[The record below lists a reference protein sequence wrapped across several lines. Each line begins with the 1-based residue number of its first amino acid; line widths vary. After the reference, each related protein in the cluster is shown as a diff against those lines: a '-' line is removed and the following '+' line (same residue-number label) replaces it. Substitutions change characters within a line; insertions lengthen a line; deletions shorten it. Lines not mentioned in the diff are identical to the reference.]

1 MGKFNNPL
9 IRSFF
14 TGRKVHLVLHIA
26 AWTILFI
33 LPTYLLFI
41 DSGNDRSMLNSTYI
55 QISLYAVIFY
65 ANYLLLSPQLF
76 NKRRKALYFIAAFPL
91 VAVAT
96 NEKERKK
103 AEKAKPDSELAF
115 LKNQINLYFLFIS
128 P

>member
-1 MGKFNNPL
+1 
-9 IRSFF
+9 
-14 TGRKVHLVLHIA
+14 
-26 AWTILFI
+26 
-33 LPTYLLFI
+33 
-41 DSGNDRSMLNSTYI
+41 MLNSTYI

-115 LKNQINLYFLFIS
+115 LKNQINLFPVHIPLSEQYKEAFQKFLNENFL
-128 P
+128 